1 MAEIMKIG
9 LKEILSTELEDLQGE
24 IWDEVPG
31 YNGKY
36 LISNYSRVKSL
47 IKKNPR
53 ILRQSFSSGKYKV
66 VLIGKYGRLI
76 SEDVGRLCAKVHVR
90 PPEQNEVIEYI
101 DGDKLNNHA
110 DNLRWITRAESR
122 KKTLLRCRQSN
133 ILINAAESN
142 GRAVINR
149 KQAKEIRELK
159 SKGYTYNQI
168 AVRYNITI
176 PIAQRVVENRTWK
189 NV

>member
-1 MAEIMKIG
+1 MTEGVMK
-9 LKEILSTELEDLQGE
+9 KDNLSIDINDLPDE
-24 IWDEVPG
+24 IWEEIPG
-31 YNGKY
+31 YGERY
-36 LISNYSRVKSL
+36 LISQYSRVKSL
-47 IKKNPR
+47 MKKNPR

-76 SEDVGRLCAKVHVR
+76 SEDVGRLCAKVHIR

-101 DGDKLNNHA
+101 DGDKLNNRS
-110 DNLRWITRAESR
+110 DNLRWITRTESR
-122 KKTLLRCRQSN
+122 KKTLLRCRMSN

-176 PIAQRVVENRTWK
+176 PTAQRVVENRTWK